1 MKKLPRSDK
10 MPTDTYPV
18 AILNLNNPSLTIA
31 VTMEEAQELGAFEET
46 ALSEQD
52 AKEASEREG

>member
-1 MKKLPRSDK
+1 

-18 AILNLNNPSLTIA
+18 AILNLNTPSLTIA
-31 VTMEEAQELGAFEET
+31 VTTEEAQELGAFEET

-52 AKEASEREG
+52 AKEASEMEG